1 MFQQLEDAMKIN
13 QFKSITQIQNEAKL
27 QTLRNGKTQEI
38 SGFQQTLQE
47 KMQQPELTFSKH
59 ALEQIKHRQIH
70 LDEVGLKKLNEGV
83 SNAREKGIKESLMLM
98 DNVAYVV
105 SIKNATVITAL
116 EAKETK
122 NHVFTNIDGAV
133 VL

>member
-1 MFQQLEDAMKIN
+1 MNIN
-13 QFKSITQIQNEAKL
+13 QFKSITQVQNEVRL
-27 QTLRNGKTQEI
+27 QGSKIEKKAEG
-38 SGFQQTLQE
+38 SSFQQTLQN
-47 KMQQPELTFSKH
+47 KLSSLELTFSKH
-59 ALEQIKHRQIH
+59 ALEQIRHREIR
-70 LDEVGLKKLNEGV
+70 LDEAGIKKLNEGV
-83 SNAREKGIKESLMLM
+83 HNAREKGIRESLMLM

-116 EAKETK
+116 EAEETK

>member
-1 MFQQLEDAMKIN
+1 MKIQN
-13 QFKSITQIQNEAKL
+13 QFKSISQIQNEAKIG
-27 QTLRNGKTQEI
+27 LRKTESPI
-38 SGFQQTLQE
+38 KTSGFRQALQE
-47 KMQQPELTFSKH
+47 KISESELTFSRH
-59 ALEQIKHRQIH
+59 ALEQMKRRDIH
-70 LDEVGLKKLNEGV
+70 LDANGMDKLKEGV
-83 SNAREKGIKESLMLM
+83 SSAREKGIRESLMLM

-116 EAKETK
+116 DAKETK

>member
-1 MFQQLEDAMKIN
+1 MRIAN
-13 QFKSITQIQNEAKL
+13 QFKSISQIQNEARL
-27 QTLRNGKTQEI
+27 QGKGTESKERIGRQQAG
-38 SGFQQTLQE
+38 GFGQALAEQLARKE
-47 KMQQPELTFSKH
+47 ELTFSRH
-59 ALEQIKHRQIH
+59 ALVQMQHRDIQ
-70 LDEVGLKKLNEGV
+70 LSEAELQKLQNGV
-83 SNAREKGIKESLMLM
+83 NTAREKGIKESLMLM

-116 EAKETK
+116 GKEESK

>member
-1 MFQQLEDAMKIN
+1 MKIN
-13 QFKSITQIQNEAKL
+13 SFKSISQIQNEAKL
-27 QTLRNGKTQEI
+27 QGRRNEKIAEAT
-38 SGFQQTLQE
+38 GFQQTLQE
-47 KMQQPELTFSKH
+47 KLQQPELTFSKH
-59 ALEQIKHRQIH
+59 ALEQIKHRDIR
-70 LDEVGLKKLNEGV
+70 LDETALKKLNEGI
-83 SNAREKGIKESLMLM
+83 SNARAKGIRESLVLM

>member
-1 MFQQLEDAMKIN
+1 MKIQN
-13 QFKSITQIQNEAKL
+13 QFKSISQIQNEAKIGF
-27 QTLRNGKTQEI
+27 RKAESPIKT
-38 SGFQQTLQE
+38 SGFQQALQE
-47 KMQQPELTFSKH
+47 KISESELTFSRH
-59 ALEQIKHRQIH
+59 ALEQMKHRDIY
-70 LDEVGLKKLNEGV
+70 LDANGMDKLKEGV
-83 SNAREKGIKESLMLM
+83 SSAREKGIRESLMLM

-116 EAKETK
+116 DAKETK

>member
-1 MFQQLEDAMKIN
+1 MNIN
-13 QFKSITQIQNEAKL
+13 QFKSITQVQNEVRRQGSKIEK
-27 QTLRNGKTQEI
+27 KTEG
-38 SGFQQTLQE
+38 SSFQQALQN
-47 KMQQPELTFSKH
+47 KLASPELTFSKH
-59 ALEQIKHRQIH
+59 ALEQIQHREIR
-70 LDEVGLKKLNEGV
+70 LDEAGIKKLNEGV
-83 SNAREKGIKESLMLM
+83 HNAREKGIRESLMLM

-116 EAKETK
+116 EAEETK

>member
-1 MFQQLEDAMKIN
+1 MNIN
-13 QFKSITQIQNEAKL
+13 QFKSITQVQNEVRL
-27 QTLRNGKTQEI
+27 QGSKIEKKAEG
-38 SGFQQTLQE
+38 SSFQQTLQN
-47 KMQQPELTFSKH
+47 KLSSPELTFSKH
-59 ALEQIKHRQIH
+59 ALEQSRHREIR
-70 LDEVGLKKLNEGV
+70 LDEAGIKKLNEGV
-83 SNAREKGIKESLMLM
+83 HNAREKGIRESLMLM

-116 EAKETK
+116 EAEETK

>member
-1 MFQQLEDAMKIN
+1 MRIN
-13 QFKSITQIQNEAKL
+13 QFKSISQIQNEAKL
-27 QTLRNGKTQEI
+27 QGQKQLPQI
-38 SGFQQTLQE
+38 AASGFQQALQE
-47 KMQQPELTFSKH
+47 KLNQQPELTFSKH
-59 ALEQIKHRQIH
+59 ALEQIKHRRIE
-70 LDEVGLKKLNEGV
+70 LDEAGIQKLNDGI
-83 SNAREKGIKESLMLM
+83 SSAREKGIKESLMLM

-105 SIKNATVITAL
+105 SIRNATVITAL

>member
-1 MFQQLEDAMKIN
+1 M
-13 QFKSITQIQNEAKL
+13 
-27 QTLRNGKTQEI
+27 
-38 SGFQQTLQE
+38 
-47 KMQQPELTFSKH
+47 
-59 ALEQIKHRQIH
+59 EQIRHREIR
-70 LDEVGLKKLNEGV
+70 LDEAGIKKLNEGV
-83 SNAREKGIKESLMLM
+83 HNAREKGIRESLMLM

-116 EAKETK
+116 EAEETK

>member
-1 MFQQLEDAMKIN
+1 MNVN
-13 QFKSITQIQNEAKL
+13 QFKSITQVQNEVRL
-27 QTLRNGKTQEI
+27 QGSKIEKKAEG
-38 SGFQQTLQE
+38 SSFQQTLQN
-47 KMQQPELTFSKH
+47 KLSSPELTFSKH
-59 ALEQIKHRQIH
+59 ALEQIRHREIR
-70 LDEVGLKKLNEGV
+70 LDEAGIKKLNEGV
-83 SNAREKGIKESLMLM
+83 HNAREKGIRESLMLM

-116 EAKETK
+116 EAEETK